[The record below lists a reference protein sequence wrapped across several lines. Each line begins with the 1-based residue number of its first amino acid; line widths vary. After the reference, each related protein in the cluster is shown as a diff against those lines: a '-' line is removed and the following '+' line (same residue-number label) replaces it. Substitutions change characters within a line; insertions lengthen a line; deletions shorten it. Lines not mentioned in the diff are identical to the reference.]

1 MVTISRNYFSRKKY
15 AILRWL
21 DGKMLTIFL
30 FILLFVSAAIVLWP
44 RVLVIVPTGSNGVIY
59 RPLGNGVDLND
70 LMLEGAQ
77 LILPWNTVTQ
87 YSVQIQLKELK
98 LQLMT
103 SDLLKTNVTVSF
115 QYEVNPYTLPYLHK
129 YVGVN
134 YLEKMIIPQ
143 VIKVTREKVAKLN
156 SQVAFTG
163 DIGQVANDIAITTD
177 GLLVDQLS
185 PPGLSN
191 VRLIRISS
199 VQLTSVEYP
208 PDVQAAIVNKLVEAE
223 NADAYK
229 FKIQAARAEAERK
242 VIEANGIKGFQDIV
256 NDGMTERYLRYRGI
270 QATEELAKSGNA
282 KTLIFGSG
290 PSGLPLILGNA
301 VDAPN
306 SASPAQPVQPAKPTT
321 PSTQPEQ
328 PSSSKPGAKD

>member
-1 MVTISRNYFSRKKY
+1 MAIISRNYFSRKKY
-15 AILRWL
+15 AFLRWL
-21 DGKMLTIFL
+21 DGKMLTIL
-30 FILLFVSAAIVLWP
+30 LIILLFVSALIVLWP
-44 RVLVIVPTGSNGVIY
+44 RVFVIIPSGSNGVIY
-59 RPLGNGVDLND
+59 RPLSGGVDLTD
-70 LMLEGAQ
+70 LLSEGAK
-77 LILPWNTVTQ
+77 LILPWNKVTQ
-87 YSVQIQLKELK
+87 YSIQIQLKELK

-103 SDLLKTNVTVSF
+103 ADLLKTNVTVSF
-115 QYEVNPYTLPYLHK
+115 QYEVNPYTLPFLHK
-129 YVGVN
+129 FVGIN

-143 VIKVTREKVAKLN
+143 VIKVTREKVAKLS

-177 GLLVDQLS
+177 SLLVDQLS
-185 PPGLSN
+185 PPGLTN

-229 FKIQAARAEAERK
+229 FKIQAARSEAERK
-242 VIEANGIKGFQDIV
+242 IIEANGIKGFQDIV
-256 NDGMTERYLRYRGI
+256 NEGMTERYLRYRGI
-270 QATEELAKSGNA
+270 QATEDLAKSGNA

-301 VDAPN
+301 VDAPS
-306 SASPAQPVQPAKPTT
+306 SASTAQPAQPA
-321 PSTQPEQ
+321 Q
-328 PSSSKPGAKD
+328 PSAPKKPGAKD